1 MFFSNYLPSRDHTVN
16 NSPTLSNDQKREI
29 PQLHNLKHFP
39 PSPSTVAD
47 LVIADN
53 RPSFNCIVVPVFI
66 LRLRSTRL
74 SSFLPLSQIDV
85 VIYVPISKVIR
96 QGRNENM
103 AEPAALSSSKASSM
117 ATRKFNVKVEELLD
131 CMLACLALCKI
142 PSLSSCSPSS
152 SLFVSPPIPAMFAK
166 MFGNSRLSLSLFLTL
181 SILFER
187 MMEKRLVCE
196 TLLEFSYLLEISTF
210 LMLRESWALLL
221 CEILAKHAES
231 DPFVSDAT
239 TKVEKFAQRKR
250 FRYGHDTIIDGMIKD
265 GLWNAYNDFGMGV
278 CADQHVITRD
288 EQVV

>member
-166 MFGNSRLSLSLFLTL
+166 IELFFMIRKENVKELKGL
-181 SILFER
+181 IQSSQSIL
-187 MMEKRLVCE
+187 MDKKL
-196 TLLEFSYLLEISTF
+196 
-210 LMLRESWALLL
+210 
-221 CEILAKHAES
+221 
-231 DPFVSDAT
+231 
-239 TKVEKFAQRKR
+239 
-250 FRYGHDTIIDGMIKD
+250 
-265 GLWNAYNDFGMGV
+265 
-278 CADQHVITRD
+278 
-288 EQVV
+288 

>member
-166 MFGNSRLSLSLFLTL
+166 IFDLTE
-181 SILFER
+181 SMPRVIL
-187 MMEKRLVCE
+187 L
-196 TLLEFSYLLEISTF
+196 F
-210 LMLRESWALLL
+210 LMLRLKLKNLLKVISKAGNIERV
-221 CEILAKHAES
+221 CS
-231 DPFVSDAT
+231 AT
-239 TKVEKFAQRKR
+239 NLISSF
-250 FRYGHDTIIDGMIKD
+250 
-265 GLWNAYNDFGMGV
+265 
-278 CADQHVITRD
+278 
-288 EQVV
+288 

>member
-166 MFGNSRLSLSLFLTL
+166 IELFFMIRKENVKELKGL
-181 SILFER
+181 IQSSQSIL
-187 MMEKRLVCE
+187 MDKKL
-196 TLLEFSYLLEISTF
+196 
-210 LMLRESWALLL
+210 
-221 CEILAKHAES
+221 KHAES

-288 EQVV
+288 EQDSYAIQSFERGIATQNAGHFSWEIVL